1 MKEVTG
7 IRAKFQALA
16 AIFWKSIKD
25 YTRRP
30 GSFGIYLALPFFFT
44 LLIFGMGQFVGGGN
58 ASTYFAARTGT
69 TNILV
74 YEMLG
79 GAVWMTSWL
88 VVEDVGVSLRNE
100 QVSGTL
106 EQNFLAPIDR
116 ATLLVGMSLADI
128 VITTP
133 IFLIAVGVT
142 VLLTMPADIVGLFQ
156 AYLMLLIG
164 LVPLFGICFLFS
176 GIIIRFKEPYVFV
189 QIVNVLFAVLTGTYY
204 PVALLPFWIRFLSG
218 LLPQT
223 YVIEDMRQII
233 LANQNLVSLY
243 GNIFVLFALALI
255 YPTIGYA
262 IFKRIER
269 KASVTG
275 EFSKY

>member
-1 MKEVTG
+1 MKHYA
-7 IRAKFQALA
+7 RK
-16 AIFWKSIKD
+16 
-25 YTRRP
+25 P
-30 GSFGIYLALPFFFT
+30 GSFVIYLALPFMFT
-44 LLIFGMGQFVGGGN
+44 LLIFGMGRFVSGGN
-58 ASTYFAARTGT
+58 AATYFAARTGT
-69 TNILV
+69 ANILV
-74 YEMLG
+74 YEMIG
-79 GAVWMTSWL
+79 SAVWMTSWV

-100 QVSGTL
+100 QISGTL

-128 VITTP
+128 VITTV
-133 IFLIAVGVT
+133 IFLISVGVA
-142 VLLTMPADIVGLFQ
+142 VIVTMPADFAGLLQAYLVLLVGLF
-156 AYLMLLIG
+156 
-164 LVPLFGICFLFS
+164 PLFGVCFVFS

-204 PVALLPFWIRFLSG
+204 PVALLPLWVQFLSG

-243 GNIFVLFALALI
+243 GNIFVLVALALT
-255 YPTIGYA
+255 YPTVGYG
-262 IFKRIER
+262 IFKRIEK
-269 KASVTG
+269 KAGVTG